1 MPQGDTNPGSG
12 QSVTGGPTARF
23 EDLMG
28 RFFGLL
34 CALLFLSA
42 CSSTPQTSGSGDD
55 DLINGKDVR
64 GFEHMISALSHNVNE
79 IWGRE
84 ALFAGKFDYVK
95 YTDQYKSR
103 AHIDFSSGHIM
114 VETVSG
120 LDPRAH
126 LRRAIIETLL
136 TPDDPAE
143 VDLYSDREIMPGGE
157 PFLYGQVLDNQGQAI
172 RSSWRA
178 ERYADYLIANA
189 MKKRT
194 LGIRNIFFID
204 IPMVANHEDRRGY
217 KYASIIRDASRKY
230 GVAESLIYAVI
241 KTESSFNPYA
251 VSHANAYGLM
261 QVIPATAGRD
271 VYVRV
276 KGKDGQPT
284 REDLFNPAYNIDV
297 GTAYLHLLQTVY
309 LADIQDPQSR
319 RYAVIS
325 AYNGGAGGV
334 LNTFSNDRKAAPGM
348 INRLSPEAVYQVL
361 TEQHPKAEARR
372 YLYKV
377 NQAEKG
383 FKRTVASRAG

>member
-1 MPQGDTNPGSG
+1 
-12 QSVTGGPTARF
+12 
-23 EDLMG
+23 MG
-28 RFFGLL
+28 RIFWLL
-34 CALLFLSA
+34 CTLLFLSA
-42 CSSTPQTSGSGDD
+42 CSSSPKPSGSEDD
-55 DLINGKDVR
+55 DLVNGKDIR

-120 LDPRAH
+120 IDPRAH

-143 VDLYSDREIMPGGE
+143 VDLYSDREILTGGE
-157 PFLYGQVLDNQGQAI
+157 PFLYGQVLDNQRQPI
-172 RSSWRA
+172 RASWRA
-178 ERYADYLIANA
+178 ERYADYLLSTA

-194 LGIRNIFFID
+194 LGIRTIFFVD

-217 KYASIIRDASRKY
+217 KYAGIIREASRKY
-230 GVAESLIYAVI
+230 GVPESLIYAVI

-276 KGKDGQPT
+276 KGKNGQPT
-284 REDLFNPAYNIDV
+284 REELFNPAYNIDV

-309 LADIQDPQSR
+309 LADIEDPRSR

-334 LNTFSNDRKAAPGM
+334 LNTFSSDRKAAPGR
-348 INRLSPEAVYQVL
+348 INQLSPEAVYQVL
-361 TEQHPKAEARR
+361 TEQHPKEEARR

-383 FKRTVASRAG
+383 FKRTFSGRAG

>member
-1 MPQGDTNPGSG
+1 
-12 QSVTGGPTARF
+12 
-23 EDLMG
+23 MG
-28 RFFGLL
+28 RIFWLL

-42 CSSTPQTSGSGDD
+42 CSSSPKPGAEDE
-55 DLINGKDVR
+55 DLVNGKDIR

-178 ERYADYLIANA
+178 ERYADYLLGSA

-194 LGIRNIFFID
+194 LGIRTIFFVD
-204 IPMVANHEDRRGY
+204 IPMVANHEDKRGY

-276 KGKDGQPT
+276 
-284 REDLFNPAYNIDV
+284 
-297 GTAYLHLLQTVY
+297 
-309 LADIQDPQSR
+309 
-319 RYAVIS
+319 
-325 AYNGGAGGV
+325 
-334 LNTFSNDRKAAPGM
+334 
-348 INRLSPEAVYQVL
+348 
-361 TEQHPKAEARR
+361 
-372 YLYKV
+372 
-377 NQAEKG
+377 
-383 FKRTVASRAG
+383 

>member
-1 MPQGDTNPGSG
+1 M
-12 QSVTGGPTARF
+12 TGGFAALF
-23 EDLMG
+23 EDPMG
-28 RFFGLL
+28 RIFWLL
-34 CALLFLSA
+34 CTLLFLSS
-42 CSSTPQTSGSGDD
+42 CSSSPKPSGSEDD
-55 DLINGKDVR
+55 ALVNGKDIR

-103 AHIDFSSGHIM
+103 AHINFSSGHIM

-120 LDPRAH
+120 LDPQAH

-143 VDLYSDREIMPGGE
+143 VDLYSDREILPGGE
-157 PFLYGQVLDNQGQAI
+157 PFLYGQVLDNQGQPI
-172 RSSWRA
+172 RFDWRA
-178 ERYADYLIANA
+178 ERYADYLLSTA

-194 LGIRNIFFID
+194 LGIRTIFFVD
-204 IPMVANHEDRRGY
+204 IPMVANHEDKRGY
-217 KYASIIRDASRKY
+217 KYASIIRQASRKY

-276 KGKDGQPT
+276 KGKNGQPT
-284 REDLFNPAYNIDV
+284 RDDLFNPAYNIDV

-309 LADIQDPQSR
+309 LADIQDPLSR

-334 LNTFSNDRKAAPGM
+334 LNTFSSDRKAAPGK
-348 INRLSPEAVYQVL
+348 INQLSPEVVYQIL

-383 FKRTVASRAG
+383 FKRTLARTG

>member
-1 MPQGDTNPGSG
+1 
-12 QSVTGGPTARF
+12 
-23 EDLMG
+23 MG

-42 CSSTPQTSGSGDD
+42 CSSTPQTSGGGDD
-55 DLINGKDVR
+55 DLVNGKDVR

-204 IPMVANHEDRRGY
+204 IPMAANHEDRRG
-217 KYASIIRDASRKY
+217 
-230 GVAESLIYAVI
+230 
-241 KTESSFNPYA
+241 
-251 VSHANAYGLM
+251 
-261 QVIPATAGRD
+261 
-271 VYVRV
+271 
-276 KGKDGQPT
+276 
-284 REDLFNPAYNIDV
+284 
-297 GTAYLHLLQTVY
+297 
-309 LADIQDPQSR
+309 
-319 RYAVIS
+319 
-325 AYNGGAGGV
+325 
-334 LNTFSNDRKAAPGM
+334 
-348 INRLSPEAVYQVL
+348 
-361 TEQHPKAEARR
+361 
-372 YLYKV
+372 
-377 NQAEKG
+377 
-383 FKRTVASRAG
+383 